1 MHVKLCHLYVG
12 SYLQSPFLCTLSAV
26 CRAIQS
32 LLLPPTRFTC
42 STSLCHSIHLQPFTD
57 CLLPGLL
64 HANHINPNLTM
75 SSTSEEEYEKAGWG
89 SSTKNTPPDDTPNG
103 EKDPAASVEK
113 LVIVKD
119 EEIGMIPDLKHLYGG
134 KEDKRG
140 RFTWQV
146 RHLRLSR
153 RLELTPLLYAEQAGQ
168 AA

>member
-1 MHVKLCHLYVG
+1 
-12 SYLQSPFLCTLSAV
+12 
-26 CRAIQS
+26 
-32 LLLPPTRFTC
+32 
-42 STSLCHSIHLQPFTD
+42 
-57 CLLPGLL
+57 
-64 HANHINPNLTM
+64 M
-75 SSTSEEEYEKAGWG
+75 SSTSEEGYEKAGWG
-89 SSTKNTPPDDTPNG
+89 SSTKKTPPDDTPNG

>member
-1 MHVKLCHLYVG
+1 
-12 SYLQSPFLCTLSAV
+12 
-26 CRAIQS
+26 
-32 LLLPPTRFTC
+32 
-42 STSLCHSIHLQPFTD
+42 
-57 CLLPGLL
+57 
-64 HANHINPNLTM
+64 M

-146 RHLRLSR
+146 RKPQTFKRTRANPFALR
-153 RLELTPLLYAEQAGQ
+153 
-168 AA
+168 